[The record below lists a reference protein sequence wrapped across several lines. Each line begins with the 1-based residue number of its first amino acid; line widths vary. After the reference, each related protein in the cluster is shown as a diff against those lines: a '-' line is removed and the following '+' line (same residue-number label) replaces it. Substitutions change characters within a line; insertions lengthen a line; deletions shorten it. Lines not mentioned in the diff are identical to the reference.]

1 MERIL
6 KPIREKRFFYENRIE
21 EVYEILKEG
30 SKKAERKAN
39 ETLNEVKSA
48 MKVNYFEDK
57 ELMKQHINK
66 YKK

>member
-1 MERIL
+1 MAAFFCYDGEW
-6 KPIREKRFFYENRIE
+6 EKAGR
-21 EVYEILKEG
+21 
-30 SKKAERKAN
+30 SAERKAN